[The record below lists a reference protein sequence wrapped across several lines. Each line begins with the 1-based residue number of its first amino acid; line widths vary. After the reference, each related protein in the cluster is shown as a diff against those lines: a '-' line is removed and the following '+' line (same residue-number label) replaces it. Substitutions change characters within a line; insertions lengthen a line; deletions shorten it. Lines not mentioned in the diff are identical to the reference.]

1 VKLCF
6 SSFGVCSLTV
16 FVSFSLITLLCVC
29 TCRSFLVYLLKQL
42 DRNTIS
48 WSPSGR
54 FVCLAGFGNLAGGMD
69 FWDINK
75 RKKVPQYH
83 PSGKDDELLVS
94 YGNTAKPAGSFGWSP
109 DSRLFHVSTMA
120 PRMNVDNGVRIYK
133 YNGDGPI
140 CDYPLVPDQ
149 LHFAEFV
156 PPRLGEPL
164 VDRPQSPPPFRNAK
178 LVEVQ
183 RQEGTSTRLKDAAT
197 TSTTTPQAYIPP
209 SARQRLSSGSLAERL
224 RKEKETLTV
233 GAGKIATIQKSAKPS
248 SVVTG
253 RSIPGM
259 APLNNGKGS
268 SSNSAKKAKSK
279 RPTSEAKKEAE
290 EPKRTEA
297 IEPKDEASKA
307 VEPIF
312 DADKRIKK
320 INKLLKQIEE
330 LKVGDQSKL
339 NDDQRKKIGNESV
352 LLEELKALESSK

>member
-1 VKLCF
+1 
-6 SSFGVCSLTV
+6 
-16 FVSFSLITLLCVC
+16 
-29 TCRSFLVYLLKQL
+29 
-42 DRNTIS
+42 
-48 WSPSGR
+48 
-54 FVCLAGFGNLAGGMD
+54 LAGFGNLAGGMD

-140 CDYPLVPDQ
+140 CDFPLLPDQ

-164 VDRPQSPPPFRNAK
+164 VDRPQSPPPFRHAK

-183 RQEGTSTRLKDAAT
+183 RQEGASTRLKDATT

-224 RKEKETLTV
+224 RKEKETQTI
-233 GAGKIATIQKSAKPS
+233 GAGKFATIQKSVKPS
-248 SVVTG
+248 SIVTG

-259 APLNNGKGS
+259 APLNNAKGS
-268 SSNSAKKAKSK
+268 GSNSTKKAKSK
-279 RPTSEAKKEAE
+279 RPTTESKREVE
-290 EPKRTEA
+290 EPKKTEA
-297 IEPKDEASKA
+297 VQYKEEVLEVAETSI
-307 VEPIF
+307 

-330 LKVGDQSKL
+330 LKARDQSQL
-339 NDDQRKKIGNESV
+339 NDDQRKKIGSESILV
-352 LLEELKALESSK
+352 EELKTLEISK